1 MNSIPWVEKYRPQ
14 FFDEIILDKCNKRIL
29 DNMIKN
35 NHIPNLL
42 LHGPPGTGKTTT
54 IINLIRTYQKKN
66 NQQSKGLVIHLNA
79 SDERGID
86 TIRNQIK
93 QFADSKYFFEKGVK
107 FIILDEVDYMTKT
120 AQNALCYLL
129 QQHTNTDVRFCLICN
144 YISRLNLSLKNTFIC
159 LRFNQLPSKDI
170 RSFLTTIVEK
180 ENLKL
185 DDSIISDIQSLYGS
199 DIRSMI
205 NYIQGNQNLK
215 RDFTFIVNPTIFN
228 DLENMFCKN
237 KDTKDLTKQ
246 IKKISLK
253 YQVDVKTM
261 FKLLV
266 RYMARHK
273 VHLISSK
280 FLDDICTMF
289 HVEHIET
296 EFFLQYMI
304 VIFKELFT
312 DKTNV

>member
-14 FFDEIILDKCNKRIL
+14 IFDEIILDKCNGLIL
-29 DNMIKN
+29 NNMIKN
-35 NHIPNLL
+35 NYIPNLL

-54 IINLIRTYQKKN
+54 IINLIRTYQKNN
-66 NQQSKGLVIHLNA
+66 NQIAKGLVIHLNA

-93 QFADSKYFFEKGVK
+93 QFADSKYFFDTGVK

-129 QQHTNTDVRFCLICN
+129 QQHTNTNVRFCLICN

-159 LRFNQLPSKDI
+159 LRFNQLPPTAI
-170 RSFLTTIVEK
+170 QNFLKNIVDKEK
-180 ENLKL
+180 IKI
-185 DDSIISDIQSLYGS
+185 DDGVLMDIQSLYGS

-215 RDFTFIVNPTIFN
+215 KDFTFIVNDVIFN
-228 DLENMFCKN
+228 NMKNIFKQTDDIAILE
-237 KDTKDLTKQ
+237 
-246 IKKISLK
+246 KKINKISVK
-253 YQVDVKTM
+253 YQVDVKTI

-266 RYMARHK
+266 RYMVSNNTHIITSQFIDEIFTI
-273 VHLISSK
+273 L
-280 FLDDICTMF
+280 
-289 HVEHIET
+289 HVEHIQS
-296 EFFLQYMI
+296 EFFLQYML
-304 VIFKELFT
+304 VIFKELFS
-312 DKTNV
+312 